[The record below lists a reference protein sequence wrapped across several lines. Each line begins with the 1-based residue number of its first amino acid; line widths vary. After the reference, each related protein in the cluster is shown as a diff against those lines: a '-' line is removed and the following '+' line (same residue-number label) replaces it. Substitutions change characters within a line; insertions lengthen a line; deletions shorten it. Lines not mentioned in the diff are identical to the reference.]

1 MPVMNFEKISTAFN
15 QNLLDFTTRRTQMSK
30 ILIGFVLGL
39 IVAAVG
45 FSGIARIADKGV
57 QTIQTQ
63 SKELAQ

>member
-1 MPVMNFEKISTAFN
+1 MTKFIA
-15 QNLLDFTTRRTQMSK
+15 
-30 ILIGFVLGL
+30 GFVIG
-39 IVAAVG
+39 IVIASVG